1 MGASSW
7 PSANQEGQ
15 HPTVPGCCLPSR
27 LCAGPGTGAR
37 IRPALPSGSPR
48 WRDRASRCRDALL
61 VVCSPGVQRR
71 HGPIRHVLPLSRSPY
86 LHFIDKEPKAQR
98 MHHSAIF
105 KFSRYNRCP
114 RWLTQVSKH
123 LCVPCLLVGCRL
135 AGPGWLCRETS
146 FRLQSDP
153 SGLLLPGP
161 PGPPGPTLWRLQEHK
176 PPLSL
181 TLLIRKAHSTVVLS
195 LLGWRRSP

>member
-1 MGASSW
+1 MERQSLQVPRCSASGLFPWGPKEAW
-7 PSANQEGQ
+7 PNQ
-15 HPTVPGCCLPSR
+15 
-27 LCAGPGTGAR
+27 A
-37 IRPALPSGSPR
+37 
-48 WRDRASRCRDALL
+48 
-61 VVCSPGVQRR
+61 CSPTLQE
-71 HGPIRHVLPLSRSPY
+71 PLSPFY
-86 LHFIDKEPKAQR
+86 KEPKAQR

-105 KFSRYNRCP
+105 KISRYNRCP
-114 RWLTQVSKH
+114 QWLTQVSKH

-135 AGPGWLCRETS
+135 AGPGWLCWETS
-146 FRLQSDP
+146 SRLQSDP

-161 PGPPGPTLWRLQEHK
+161 PGLPGPTLWRLQEHQ